1 MTVGLFAHK
10 YQHILTAC
18 DTCPG
23 IEHAELIIQTSIL
36 LIDCF
41 GVNYLSSDF
50 ELYTRNDK
58 YVKYK

>member
-36 LIDCF
+36 LIDYF
-41 GVNYLSSDF
+41 GVYYLSSDF
-50 ELYTRNDK
+50 ELYTRND
-58 YVKYK
+58 